1 MSVLYWAT
9 AFVAS
14 ALYGWKAVVRQR
26 IGMWT
31 KLLVPMVFAVLL
43 SFEASGQDTKTILD
57 DVARTLG
64 ATNLKSIQYSSSGF
78 EFRLGQS
85 LSPGAPWPRSRYD
98 VKSDTIVINYDT
110 VSRRREQV
118 VTTPRGERRGV
129 EVVSGPYAWDIPRAE
144 DLLPVPFAA
153 EERRLQIWVTPHGL
167 IKAAMENNAS
177 VESQTLDGKRV
188 KKVSFTV
195 HGKFKVNGIINDQN
209 LVEKV
214 DTWIGDTGNLFDVL
228 GDMLV
233 ETNYADYK
241 DFNGVKFPARIV
253 QEYGGFPI
261 LDITVTDVQPNA
273 PADIK
278 VPQSIRDGTA
288 RLSVRVDVQAQ
299 EIAEGVWYLTGTPW
313 HSVAVEFDDH
323 VVVVEAPFT
332 EERSIAVIAEVR
344 KIIPGKPIRY
354 IVNTHHHFDHSG
366 GIRTYAAEGAIIVTH
381 EINKQFYEKV
391 FAAPRTLN
399 PDNLARSK
407 KKAIIEAFSDKHVL
421 TDGIRTIELY
431 HIEGSPHAAG
441 LIMAYLPKEKL
452 LIEADVYTPGPPN
465 VPVPSTPNPA
475 SVNLYQNIQRLD
487 LDVKQIVPI
496 HGRVVPMA
504 DLLEAI
510 GQE

>member
-1 MSVLYWAT
+1 M
-9 AFVAS
+9 
-14 ALYGWKAVVRQR
+14 
-26 IGMWT
+26 
-31 KLLVPMVFAVLL
+31 VPMVAVALL
-43 SFEASGQDTKTILD
+43 SFEASGQEAKTILE
-57 DVARTLG
+57 DVAETLG

-85 LSPGAPWPRSRYD
+85 PSPGAPWPRSRYD
-98 VKSDTIVINYDT
+98 VKSYSIVIDYDT
-110 VSRRREQV
+110 VSRRREKV
-118 VTTPRGERRGV
+118 VTTPGGERRGV
-129 EVVSGPYAWDIPRAE
+129 SVVSGPYAWDIPRVG
-144 DLLPVPFAA
+144 DLWLTSFAA
-153 EERRLQIWVTPHGL
+153 DERRLQIWVTPHGL

-177 VESQTLDGKRV
+177 VESQTLDGKKVR
-188 KKVSFTV
+188 KVSFTV
-195 HGKFKVNGIINDQN
+195 HGKFKVIGIINDQN

-214 DTWIGDTGNLFDVL
+214 DTWIGDTENLFGVL

-233 ETNYADYK
+233 ETNYSNYK
-241 DFNGVKFPARIV
+241 NFNGVKFPTRIV

-278 VPQSIRDGTA
+278 VPQSVRDGTA
-288 RLSVRVDVQAQ
+288 RLPVRVDAQAQ
-299 EIAEGVWYLTGTPW
+299 QIAEGVWYLTGTPW
-313 HSVAVEFDDH
+313 HSVAVEFNDH

-344 KIIPGKPIRY
+344 KIIPGKPIKY

-366 GIRTYAAEGAIIVTH
+366 GIRTYAAEGATIITH
-381 EINKQFYEKV
+381 EINKRFYERI

-407 KKAIIEAFSDKHVL
+407 KKATFEAFTDKYAL
-421 TDGIRTIELY
+421 TDGIRTMELY

-452 LIEADVYTPGPPN
+452 LIEADVYTPLPPSAS
-465 VPVPSTPNPA
+465 PPSTPNPA
-475 SVNLYQNIQRLD
+475 SVNLYQNIQRLE
-487 LDVKQIVPI
+487 LDVKQIAPI